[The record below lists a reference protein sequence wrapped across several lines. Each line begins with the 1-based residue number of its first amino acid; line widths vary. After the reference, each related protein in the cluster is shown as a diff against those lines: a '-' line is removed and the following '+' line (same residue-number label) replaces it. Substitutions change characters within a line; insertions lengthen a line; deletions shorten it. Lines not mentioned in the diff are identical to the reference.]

1 MFLLKRTRSY
11 GWKCSRE
18 GGQIF
23 KGSYS
28 IRKCNFMPQ
37 SLSRIL
43 LHLIFSTKNRKSYF
57 ASPIIRKDLHA
68 YLAATANHLGSPAI
82 CVGGVADHV
91 HLVCS
96 LNRTTSV
103 ATFVAKIK
111 VSSNQAVRERHLSQ
125 FSWQNGY
132 AAFSVA
138 ESTLKALTQYVSEQE
153 IHHQKFTFQ
162 DEYRAFLKRH
172 NVPFDERYVWD

>member
-1 MFLLKRTRSY
+1 MDKFR
-11 GWKCSRE
+11 KCHYIIP
-18 GGQIF
+18 Q
-23 KGSYS
+23 
-28 IRKCNFMPQ
+28 CNFMPQ

-43 LHLIFSTKNRKSYF
+43 LHLIFSPKNRESYF
-57 ASPIIRKDLHA
+57 ANPIVRKDLHA

-96 LNRTTSV
+96 LSRTTSV

-138 ESTLKALTQYVSEQE
+138 ESTLETLTQYVSEQE
-153 IHHQKFTFQ
+153 KHHQKLTFQ
-162 DEYRAFLKRH
+162 DEYRAFLNRH